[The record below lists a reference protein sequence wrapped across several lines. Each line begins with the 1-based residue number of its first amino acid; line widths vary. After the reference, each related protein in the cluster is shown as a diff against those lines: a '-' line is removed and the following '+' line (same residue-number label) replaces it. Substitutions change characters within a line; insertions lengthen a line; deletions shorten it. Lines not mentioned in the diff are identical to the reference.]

1 MRKIVFLFTIFV
13 LLAGCTPTVA
23 KTQPPR
29 NPNKIASLEDQLQNL
44 TDQIIGKMDQ
54 SGRQKIAIIE
64 FSNLDGQVTEFGKF
78 LAEELITRLF
88 MTNRF
93 EVVERQMLNK
103 VLAEQNLGTSGL
115 IDDESAV
122 SLGKILG
129 VQAIVSGSI
138 TDMGSF
144 LKINSR
150 LISTENGSL
159 FSVAS
164 VKIFKDSSVKKLMGN
179 EKPRGI
185 TTNLEN
191 DIAQLEFTEKLVKE
205 DFCFNIVGCEMT
217 NRTVI
222 ISIDITN
229 QDDEDRELAIRYG
242 RPGTHIFDNMGN
254 EYFVSK
260 IKLANSE
267 RDFAG
272 AGSYTN
278 IRKTLVSDIPIR
290 AEFHF
295 ESVKPNAESIA
306 MFEISGQQIDSI
318 KFRNLKIL
326 K

>member
-1 MRKIVFLFTIFV
+1 MRKIIFLFTLII
-13 LLAGCTPTVA
+13 LLVGCTPTVA
-23 KTQPPR
+23 KTQSPK
-29 NPNKIASLEDQLQNL
+29 NPNKIAGLENQLQNL

-64 FSNLDGQVTEFGKF
+64 FSNLDGNVTEFGKF

-103 VLAEQNLGTSGL
+103 VLAEQDLGTSGL

-150 LISTENGSL
+150 LISAENGSL

-179 EKPRGI
+179 QKPKGI
-185 TTNLEN
+185 TTNLDK
-191 DIAQLEFTEKLVKE
+191 DIAQMEFSEKLVKE
-205 DFCFNIVGCEMT
+205 DFCFNIIGCEMT
-217 NRTVI
+217 NRTVT
-222 ISIDITN
+222 ISMDITN
-229 QDDEDRELAIRYG
+229 QSDEDQELAIRYG
-242 RPGTHIFDNMGN
+242 RPGTHFFDNMGN

-260 IKLANSE
+260 IELANTE
-267 RDFAG
+267 RNFAG
-272 AGSYTN
+272 AGAYTS
-278 IRKTLVSDIPIR
+278 IKKMLVSNIPIR
-290 AEFHF
+290 AHFHF
-295 ESVKPNAESIA
+295 ENVKPNAESIA
-306 MFEISGQQIDSI
+306 MLEISGQKIDSI
-318 KFRNLKIL
+318 KFRSIKIL

>member
-1 MRKIVFLFTIFV
+1 MRKIIFLFTLFI
-13 LLAGCTPTVA
+13 LLVGCTPTVA
-23 KTQPPR
+23 KTQPPK
-29 NPNKIASLEDQLQNL
+29 NPNKIAGLEDQLQNL

-64 FSNLDGQVTEFGKF
+64 FSNLDGQITEFGKF

-103 VLAEQNLGTSGL
+103 VLAEQDLGTSGL

-179 EKPRGI
+179 EKPKGI

-217 NRTVI
+217 NRTVT
-222 ISIDITN
+222 ISMDITN
-229 QDDEDRELAIRYG
+229 QSDEDKELAIRFG
-242 RPGTHIFDNMGN
+242 RPGTHFFDNMGN
-254 EYFVSK
+254 EYYVSK
-260 IKLANSE
+260 IELANTE
-267 RDFAG
+267 RNFAG
-272 AGSYTN
+272 AGAYTS
-278 IRKTLVSDIPIR
+278 IKKTLVANIPIR

-295 ESVKPNAESIA
+295 ENVKQSAESIA
-306 MFEISGQQIDSI
+306 MLEISGQQIDSI